1 MSLRS
6 AMEAK
11 SSSEAAAWQDA
22 SDSDD
27 SDVLTPYDSDA
38 EDNVGEDLALAFDE
52 TSPAPALVS
61 NDSVSR
67 TEMNVA
73 PILSDQER
81 HEHQLLKTEYVDFLS
96 DFGRSEPF
104 LVDGDALVLHALHD
118 SLLDWRNGGQ
128 FLHLVFL
135 VETFLRNLCSRGSKF
150 DVFFFDSNKALF
162 RQHSASFALARA
174 AVLYHVK
181 SHESKLPFKVH
192 IVEGSWVNV
201 TTLGSW
207 RELIDSLRPTFVMSN
222 AGPKSGNLSILAVAQ
237 MAFVHNHLVAGHNV
251 VKFDNLTFDGS
262 RVWAFLYNLPD
273 VACSR
278 VLTDFYDRL
287 RAHGFA
293 DLVETRSE
301 EGEETQMCADSS
313 DLRTRL
319 YLSSL
324 SRVLDVCGQ
333 NPRARGLAI
342 ICLGCLKMM
351 QVYLLINVL
360 SFFHHLQRKKN
371 PHCLLC
377 RQCCLC

>member
-1 MSLRS
+1 MCNFVAR
-6 AMEAK
+6 
-11 SSSEAAAWQDA
+11 
-22 SDSDD
+22 
-27 SDVLTPYDSDA
+27 
-38 EDNVGEDLALAFDE
+38 EDLFVLQE
-52 TSPAPALVS
+52 LV
-61 NDSVSR
+61 
-67 TEMNVA
+67 
-73 PILSDQER
+73 ER
-81 HEHQLLKTEYVDFLS
+81 HVFPLAGGLVQAQDLLPGGVYHAWGHAEVPDLESGVHLAKAGQEL
-96 DFGRSEPF
+96 
-104 LVDGDALVLHALHD
+104 DAAV
-118 SLLDWRNGGQ
+118 GQ

-278 VLTDFYDRL
+278 VLRDFYDRL
-287 RAHGFA
+287 WAHGFA
-293 DLVETRSE
+293 DLFETQN
-301 EGEETQMCADSS
+301 EGGEGTQMCPDSS

-333 NPRARGLAI
+333 NPRARGLAM
-342 ICLGCLKMM
+342 ICLGCLEMM
-351 QVYLLINVL
+351 QVLPLDRRAFVL
-360 SFFHHLQRKKN
+360 PQPAEKEDSSSSSVSKN
-371 PHCLLC
+371 SC
-377 RQCCLC
+377 RHSTSVAMCFQM